1 MYVSPGFLSQQ
12 LTGNEKSR
20 NRNVE
25 ENLQVLE
32 SFGIKSLS
40 KALFGSNHSGN
51 TKGTHKRKNKA
62 GHGNIDEDYLPSNGE
77 GRVSSS
83 EEDDDSSDDDVSSG
97 SQANKVT
104 STGQGKKN
112 GPGKKKGTSDA
123 QPLRKSQRTQEN
135 GCQALQIQPHT
146 VLAEGMTEVAAQ
158 PTQLPT
164 SPTEQTNPFGSPHTI
179 ASSTGASSSKRVRG
193 PTRGKNVDHIR
204 KTLGQPIPV
213 VINPETMSI
222 EGKYA
227 TSVACAIGLNIRDHA
242 PVRDIGWGDIDFGI
256 RESIIMR
263 VGQMFGLG
271 DYKNDMVVRR
281 VIDIKCQSLYANWKC
296 DLYKHYKD
304 LKKKKVSDIK
314 SRALYPC
321 NPNDWIFMIENV
333 WETKDWKTKSKR
345 GRHARSCLKFN
356 HTSGSLS
363 FAARAAKFIKEN
375 HKKQP
380 FAEHFKETHIR
391 HRLGKD
397 VWINDTAKEAHQEI
411 VRITSDVTNPQ
422 TEEHASVEV
431 LGKRS
436 GYLKGYG
443 IRKNTKANAMPSQP
457 IPNPEVVALQEKLA
471 NHEKVVANHEKAM
484 ADQAKMFQHMLMMVV
499 MKSGIDPAC
508 IPGLVSCSGN
518 EEDDTLAG
526 EEDDEDMAAE
536 IYLTQLPTLLEDPN
550 VDFQPS
556 PFFTKQ
562 FTAFEV
568 WLDHGS
574 EHKKPPE
581 QLPIV
586 LQALS
591 VGIFPYVLKLLQ
603 TTTPELRQ
611 ILVFIWTKILALDK
625 VHI

>member
-12 LTGNEKSR
+12 LTGYEKKR

-25 ENLQVLE
+25 KNLQVLE

-40 KALFGSNHSGN
+40 RALFGSNHSGN
-51 TKGTHKRKNKA
+51 TKDTHKRKNKA
-62 GHGNIDEDYLPSNGE
+62 GHGNIYEDYLPSNGE

-97 SQANKVT
+97 SQANKVR
-104 STGQGKKN
+104 ST
-112 GPGKKKGTSDA
+112 GPGKKKSRSDA
-123 QPLRKSQRTQEN
+123 QPLRKSQRSQEN
-135 GCQALQIQPHT
+135 GHQALQIQPHI

-179 ASSTGASSSKRVRG
+179 ASSMASSSIAGKKRVRG
-193 PTRGKNVDHIR
+193 PTRGKNVDNIR
-204 KTLGQPIPV
+204 KTLGHPIPI

-242 PVRDIGWGDIDFGI
+242 PVRDIRWGDIDFGI
-256 RESIIMR
+256 RESIILR

-296 DLYKHYKD
+296 DLYKHYKV
-304 LKKKKVSDIK
+304 LKEKKVSDIK

-321 NPNDWIFMIENV
+321 NPNDWVFMIENV
-333 WETKDWKTKSKR
+333 WETEDWKTKSDR
-345 GRHARSCLKFN
+345 GAHARSGLKFN
-356 HTSGSLS
+356 HTSGSQS

-375 HKKQP
+375 NKKQP

-391 HRLGKD
+391 HRQGKD
-397 VWINDTAKEAHQEI
+397 VWINDKAKEAHQEI

-422 TEEHASVEV
+422 TEEHASIEV

-471 NHEKVVANHEKAM
+471 NHEKVVANYEKAM
-484 ADQAKMFQHMLMMVV
+484 VDQAKMFQNMLMVVV

-508 IPGLVSCSGN
+508 IPGYGFCFSKYTYIASDIQLNAYKALNLHDQSKHIRGKFLKCRGIAHSLSSGAFDQN
-518 EEDDTLAG
+518 VKYTPSKWSTSLSNIKRVRG
-526 EEDDEDMAAE
+526 STWGKNLDE
-536 IYLTQLPTLLEDPN
+536 I
-550 VDFQPS
+550 
-556 PFFTKQ
+556 
-562 FTAFEV
+562 
-568 WLDHGS
+568 
-574 EHKKPPE
+574 
-581 QLPIV
+581 
-586 LQALS
+586 
-591 VGIFPYVLKLLQ
+591 
-603 TTTPELRQ
+603 R
-611 ILVFIWTKILALDK
+611 KILGHSIA
-625 VHI
+625 VEVEY

>member
-12 LTGNEKSR
+12 LTGYEKFR

-40 KALFGSNHSGN
+40 KALFGSNHGGN

-104 STGQGKKN
+104 RTGPGKKN
-112 GPGKKKGTSDA
+112 GPGEKKGTSDA

-135 GCQALQIQPHT
+135 GCQDLQIQAHT
-146 VLAEGMTEVAAQ
+146 ILAEGMAEVAAQ

-179 ASSTGASSSKRVRG
+179 VSNTVSSSIVGQKRVRG
-193 PTRGKNVDHIR
+193 PTRGKNVDHMR
-204 KTLGQPIPV
+204 KTLGHPIPV

-242 PVRDIGWGDIDFGI
+242 PVRDIGWRDIDFGI
-256 RESIIMR
+256 RESIILR
-263 VGQMFGLG
+263 VG
-271 DYKNDMVVRR
+271 
-281 VIDIKCQSLYANWKC
+281 
-296 DLYKHYKD
+296 
-304 LKKKKVSDIK
+304 
-314 SRALYPC
+314 
-321 NPNDWIFMIENV
+321 
-333 WETKDWKTKSKR
+333 TKSDR
-345 GRHARSCLKFN
+345 GVHARSCLKFN

-397 VWINDTAKEAHQEI
+397 VWINDKAKEAHQEI

-422 TEEHASVEV
+422 TEEHASIEV

-484 ADQAKMFQHMLMMVV
+484 VDQAKMFQNMLMMVV

-526 EEDDEDMAAE
+526 EEDDE
-536 IYLTQLPTLLEDPN
+536 
-550 VDFQPS
+550 
-556 PFFTKQ
+556 
-562 FTAFEV
+562 
-568 WLDHGS
+568 
-574 EHKKPPE
+574 
-581 QLPIV
+581 
-586 LQALS
+586 
-591 VGIFPYVLKLLQ
+591 VG
-603 TTTPELRQ
+603 
-611 ILVFIWTKILALDK
+611 
-625 VHI
+625 H

>member
-12 LTGNEKSR
+12 LTGYEKFR

-193 PTRGKNVDHIR
+193 PTRGKNVYHMR
-204 KTLGQPIPV
+204 KTLGQPILV

-227 TSVACAIGLNIRDHA
+227 TSMACAIGLNIRDHA

-263 VGQMFGLG
+263 VGQMFGLD

-321 NPNDWIFMIENV
+321 NPNDWVFMIENV
-333 WETKDWKTKSKR
+333 WETKDWKTKSER
-345 GRHARSCLKFN
+345 GRHALSCLKFN

-363 FAARAAKFIKEN
+363 FAAQAAKFIKEN

-397 VWINDTAKEAHQEI
+397 VWINNKAKEAHQEI

-471 NHEKVVANHEKAM
+471 NHEKVEANHEKAM

-518 EEDDTLAG
+518 EEDNTLAG
-526 EEDDEDMAAE
+526 EEDDE
-536 IYLTQLPTLLEDPN
+536 
-550 VDFQPS
+550 
-556 PFFTKQ
+556 
-562 FTAFEV
+562 
-568 WLDHGS
+568 
-574 EHKKPPE
+574 
-581 QLPIV
+581 
-586 LQALS
+586 
-591 VGIFPYVLKLLQ
+591 VG
-603 TTTPELRQ
+603 
-611 ILVFIWTKILALDK
+611 
-625 VHI
+625 H

>member
-1 MYVSPGFLSQQ
+1 
-12 LTGNEKSR
+12 
-20 NRNVE
+20 
-25 ENLQVLE
+25 
-32 SFGIKSLS
+32 
-40 KALFGSNHSGN
+40 
-51 TKGTHKRKNKA
+51 
-62 GHGNIDEDYLPSNGE
+62 
-77 GRVSSS
+77 
-83 EEDDDSSDDDVSSG
+83 
-97 SQANKVT
+97 
-104 STGQGKKN
+104 
-112 GPGKKKGTSDA
+112 
-123 QPLRKSQRTQEN
+123 
-135 GCQALQIQPHT
+135 
-146 VLAEGMTEVAAQ
+146 MTEVAAQ

-179 ASSTGASSSKRVRG
+179 ASSMVCSYIFKPSFVHVKVVHAHILINCRQQARKRSK
-193 PTRGKNVDHIR
+193 RGKNVDHIR

-256 RESIIMR
+256 RESIILR

-296 DLYKHYKD
+296 DLHKHYKD

-321 NPNDWIFMIENV
+321 NPNDWVFMIENV
-333 WETKDWKTKSKR
+333 WETKDWKMKSDR
-345 GRHARSCLKFN
+345 GVHARSCLKFN

-397 VWINDTAKEAHQEI
+397 VWINDKAKEAHQEI

-457 IPNPEVVALQEKLA
+457 IPNPEVVALQEKVA
-471 NHEKVVANHEKAM
+471 THEKVVANHVKAM
-484 ADQAKMFQHMLMMVV
+484 ADQAKMFQNMLMMVV

-508 IPGLVSCSGN
+508 ISGLVSCSGN
-518 EEDDTLAG
+518 EEDDTSIG
-526 EEDDEDMAAE
+526 EEDDE
-536 IYLTQLPTLLEDPN
+536 
-550 VDFQPS
+550 
-556 PFFTKQ
+556 
-562 FTAFEV
+562 
-568 WLDHGS
+568 
-574 EHKKPPE
+574 
-581 QLPIV
+581 
-586 LQALS
+586 
-591 VGIFPYVLKLLQ
+591 VG
-603 TTTPELRQ
+603 
-611 ILVFIWTKILALDK
+611 
-625 VHI
+625 H

>member
-12 LTGNEKSR
+12 LTGYEKSR

-97 SQANKVT
+97 SQASKVT

-179 ASSTGASSSKRVRG
+179 ASSTELLEMK
-193 PTRGKNVDHIR
+193 
-204 KTLGQPIPV
+204 
-213 VINPETMSI
+213 
-222 EGKYA
+222 
-227 TSVACAIGLNIRDHA
+227 
-242 PVRDIGWGDIDFGI
+242 
-256 RESIIMR
+256 
-263 VGQMFGLG
+263 
-271 DYKNDMVVRR
+271 
-281 VIDIKCQSLYANWKC
+281 IKFQ
-296 DLYKHYKD
+296 
-304 LKKKKVSDIK
+304 
-314 SRALYPC
+314 
-321 NPNDWIFMIENV
+321 
-333 WETKDWKTKSKR
+333 
-345 GRHARSCLKFN
+345 
-356 HTSGSLS
+356 
-363 FAARAAKFIKEN
+363 IKEN

-397 VWINDTAKEAHQEI
+397 VWINDKAKEAHQEI

-526 EEDDEDMAAE
+526 EEDDEFFADMNNAFGKLFPDFISYVATYSSASYVDMAAE
-536 IYLTQLPTLLEDPN
+536 ICLTQLPTLLEDPN
-550 VDFQPS
+550 ADFQPS

-562 FTAFEV
+562 LTAFEV

-586 LQALS
+586 LQVLLSQCHRFRALVLLGRFLDMGWDDSSIWALS

-611 ILVFIWTKILALDK
+611 ILVFIWTKILAFDK